1 MPAKYPPIKVYP
13 NPEQHKELKA
23 DAARVGLSLSEY
35 MLRLSLA
42 QRPPPPI
49 DKHVAIRDLVKINGD
64 LARLG
69 NLLKMA
75 IEGRQVS
82 SAGMDL
88 MTLFGRI
95 RETQATLKAKI
106 EEL

>member
-13 NPEQHKELKA
+13 NPEQHKELRA

-49 DKHVAIRDLVKINGD
+49 DKHIAVRDLVKINGD

-75 IEGRQVS
+75 MEGRQGLFD
-82 SAGMDL
+82 GMDL
-88 MTLFGRI
+88 SILFGRI
-95 RETQATLKAKI
+95 RETQLLLKTKI

>member
-13 NPEQHKELKA
+13 NPEQHKELRA

-75 IEGRQVS
+75 IEGRQAS